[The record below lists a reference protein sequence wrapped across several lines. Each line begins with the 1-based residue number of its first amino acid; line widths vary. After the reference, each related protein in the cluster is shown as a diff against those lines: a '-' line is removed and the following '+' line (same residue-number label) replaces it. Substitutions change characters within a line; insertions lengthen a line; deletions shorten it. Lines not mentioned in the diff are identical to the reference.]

1 LRGFALSVSTH
12 VGHVAL
18 LPVIPRQG
26 ERSVSPRPPGAAT
39 ALGLARLA
47 TSLAIEKR
55 TLIVVC
61 SDAADVHHLA
71 LEIAWFAPTLTVREF
86 SDWEMLAYD
95 HFSPHPDLVSD
106 RLQALYALANNA
118 CDVML
123 VAATT
128 ATQKLSPRS
137 YIAARTFSLKKGQ
150 RLDLTKLREQMTLG
164 GYTHVTQVVSQGEF
178 AVRGGIV
185 DIYPTGAALPVRIDL
200 FDEDIE
206 SIKTFEPDSQR
217 TLYPLTELS
226 LLPAR
231 EFPTDDAGRT
241 IFRQR
246 FREVFE
252 GDPSKSAAY
261 KDVSNG
267 IFPGGIE
274 YYLPL
279 FFDAVET
286 LFDHAPANAVFA
298 VLGDLHETL
307 SSFEKETKERWGL
320 LRGDSARPLLEPADL
335 FLGRDEFL
343 HALKSYSRFEL
354 RSGPLAE
361 HRSGQDAAASA
372 RPAPALE
379 IDRRREQPLSHLTDF
394 LALAPGRV
402 LLTAE
407 SAGRVQTMTEMF
419 AEHGLKVALVED
431 FASFNASAEKVC
443 IAAAPLFSGT
453 VLVDEKIVLITEAEL
468 YPSTTRQTRRKR
480 AKTSNVDSM
489 LKDLSEVKVG
499 DPVVHEEHGIGRYL
513 GLFSLDLGDGPTEFL
528 HLEYANEAK
537 LYVPVANLHLITRYS
552 GTSPEH
558 APLHTLG
565 SGQWEKA
572 RKKAAQQARDTAAE
586 LLNIYAQR
594 AARVGHSFK
603 IDWSDYAD
611 FAAGFKFE
619 ETPDQSAAIQ
629 CVIQDLVAAK
639 PMDRLVCGDVGFGK
653 TEVALRAAF
662 VALMGGKQVAVLV
675 PTTLL
680 AEQHATT
687 FKDRFASWPIKVEE
701 LSRFRSAKE
710 VKGTLDGLAAG
721 TVDLVIGTHKLIQPD
736 IVFKNL
742 GLVIIDEEHRFGVR
756 QKEQLKKLRAEV
768 DVLTLTATPIPR
780 TLAMSLEGIRDF
792 SVIATAPQKRLSIKT
807 FVAKGGDGIIRE
819 AIMRELKRGGQV
831 YFLHNEIDTIENMR
845 ERLEAIVP
853 EARVRVGHGQMGGV
867 ELEGVMRDFYQ
878 QRFQILLCS
887 TIIETGIDVANANT
901 ILINRADK
909 FGLAQ
914 LHQLR
919 GRVGRSHHQAYA
931 YMLIPGED
939 AITPDAK
946 KRLEAIAQLED
957 LGSGFYLSMH
967 DLEIR
972 GAGEVLGDNQ
982 SGEMQQ
988 VGFSLYSEMLNQAV
1002 KALKS
1007 GREPDLDEPLGVT
1020 TEVNLHTPAL
1030 LPEDYCAGVHERLV
1044 IYKRLANCETLDVL
1058 EDLKEELIDRFGLL
1072 PEPAEALV
1080 GAHQLRIAG
1089 KALGVKKIDSAPERS
1104 IITFKPKPS
1113 FEPIKLIQMIQK
1125 DGRYRLH
1132 GQDKVKIE
1140 RPVPQLVE
1148 RQKMLREFFNALS

>member
-1 LRGFALSVSTH
+1 MPTFS
-12 VGHVAL
+12 L
-18 LPVIPRQG
+18 LPPIPRAG
-26 ERSVSPRPPGAAT
+26 ERAQTARPPGAAT
-39 ALGLARLA
+39 SLALARL
-47 TSLAIEKR
+47 TQSLRDAKR
-55 TLIVVC
+55 TLIVTC
-61 SDAADVHHLA
+61 ADAQDVHQLA
-71 LEIAWFAPTLTVREF
+71 LEIAWFDPALRVREF
-86 SDWEMLAYD
+86 SDWETLPYD

-128 ATQKLSPRS
+128 ATQKLAPRS
-137 YIAARTFSLKKGQ
+137 YVAARTFALRKAQKLDVD
-150 RLDLTKLREQMTLG
+150 RLRQQMTLG
-164 GYTHVTQVVSQGEF
+164 GYTHVNQVVSQGEF
-178 AVRGGIV
+178 AVRGGII
-185 DIYPTGAALPVRIDL
+185 DIFPTGGTLPVRLDL
-200 FDEDIE
+200 FDDEIE

-217 TLYPLTELS
+217 TLYPVNELS

-231 EFPTDDAGRT
+231 EFPTDEAGRT
-241 IFRQR
+241 LFRQR
-246 FREVFE
+246 FREMFE
-252 GDPSKSAAY
+252 GDPSRAVAY

-274 YYLPL
+274 FYLPL
-279 FFDAVET
+279 FFDAAET
-286 LFDHAPANAVFA
+286 LFDHAPSNAVFA
-298 VLGDLHETL
+298 LIGDIHATL
-307 SSFEKETKERWGL
+307 SDFEKETRERWGL
-320 LRGDSARPLLEPADL
+320 LRGDSARPLLEPAEL
-335 FLGRDEFL
+335 YLARDDFL
-343 HALKSYSRFEL
+343 HAIKAYSRYEL
-354 RSGPLAE
+354 KAGDSE
-361 HRSGQDAAASA
+361 VA
-372 RPAPALE
+372 RKVPPLE
-379 IDRRREQPLSHLTDF
+379 IDRRLARPLGPLADF
-394 LALAPGRV
+394 LANATQNGGRV
-402 LLTAE
+402 LLCAE
-407 SAGRVQTMTEMF
+407 SAGRLQTLQEMF
-419 AEHGLKVALVED
+419 VEHGLTPHKLDD
-431 FASFNASAEKVC
+431 FAAFAGAREPFCVT
-443 IAAAPLFSGT
+443 AAPLFAGSI
-453 VLVDEKIVLITEAEL
+453 LVQEKLSFVTEAEL
-468 YPSTTRQTRRKR
+468 YPSTTRSARRKR
-480 AKTSNVDSM
+480 AKTTNVDSM
-489 LKDLSEVKVG
+489 LKDLSEVRVG

-513 GLFSLDLGDGPTEFL
+513 GLVSLDLGDGPTEFL
-528 HLEYANEAK
+528 HLEYSNQAK
-537 LYVPVANLHLITRYS
+537 LYVPVSNLHLISRYS

-572 RKKAAQQARDTAAE
+572 KKKAAQQARDTAAE

-603 IDWSDYAD
+603 IDWSDYET
-611 FAAGFKFE
+611 FASGFGFE

-629 CVIQDLVAAK
+629 AVIQDLVAAK

-680 AEQHATT
+680 AEQHFST
-687 FKDRFASWPIKVEE
+687 FKDRFAPWPIKIEE
-701 LSRFRSAKE
+701 LSRFRSTKE
-710 VKGTLDGLAAG
+710 VRATLDGLAEG
-721 TVDLVIGTHKLIQPD
+721 KVDLVIGTHKLIQPD
-736 IVFKNL
+736 IKFKNL

-792 SVIATAPQKRLSIKT
+792 SVIATAPQKRLAIKT

-819 AIMRELKRGGQV
+819 AILRELKRGGQV
-831 YFLHNEIDTIENMR
+831 YFLHNEIETIENMR

-853 EARVRVGHGQMGGV
+853 EARVRVGHGQMGAH

-931 YMLIPGED
+931 YLLIPGED
-939 AITPDAK
+939 AITADAK
-946 KRLEAIAQLED
+946 KRLEAITQLED
-957 LGSGFYLSMH
+957 LGAGFYLSMH

-982 SGEMQQ
+982 SGEMQEI
-988 VGFSLYSEMLNQAV
+988 GFSLYSEMLNQAV
-1002 KALKS
+1002 RALKA

-1020 TEVNLHTPAL
+1020 TEVNLHIPAL
-1030 LPEDYCAGVHERLV
+1030 LPEDYCPGVHERLV
-1044 IYKRLANCETLDVL
+1044 IYKRLANCETEDAL

-1072 PEPAEALV
+1072 PPPTESLLA
-1080 GAHQLRIAG
+1080 AHQLRIAG
-1089 KALGVKKIDSAPERS
+1089 KSLGVKKIDSAPERT
-1104 IITFKPKPS
+1104 IISFKPKPA
-1113 FEPIKLIQMIQK
+1113 FEPIKLIQLIQK

-1140 RPVPQLVE
+1140 RPVPALNE
-1148 RQKMLREFFNALS
+1148 RARMVREFFHALR

>member
-1 LRGFALSVSTH
+1 MPVFS
-12 VGHVAL
+12 L
-18 LPVIPRQG
+18 LPPLPRPG
-26 ERSVSPRPPGAAT
+26 ERAQTGRPAGSGAAL
-39 ALGLARLA
+39 ALARLA
-47 TSLAIEKR
+47 QSLRESKR
-55 TLIVVC
+55 TLIVTC
-61 SDAADVHHLA
+61 ADAQDVHQLS
-71 LEIAWFAPTLTVREF
+71 LEIAWFDPLLRVREF
-86 SDWEMLAYD
+86 SDWETLPYD

-106 RLQALYALANNA
+106 RLKALYALATNA
-118 CDVML
+118 CDVMI

-128 ATQKLSPRS
+128 ATQKLAPRS
-137 YIAARTFSLKKGQ
+137 YIAARTFALKKGQ
-150 RLDLTKLREQMTLG
+150 KLDVDKLRQQMTLG

-178 AVRGGIV
+178 AVRGGII
-185 DIYPTGAALPVRIDL
+185 DIFPTGGTLPVRLDL
-200 FDEDIE
+200 FDDEIE
-206 SIKTFEPDSQR
+206 SIKAFEPDTQR
-217 TLYPLTELS
+217 TLYPVNELS

-231 EFPTDDAGRT
+231 EFPTDEAGRT
-241 IFRQR
+241 KFRQR

-274 YYLPL
+274 FYLPL
-279 FFDAVET
+279 FFDTAET
-286 LFDHAPANAVFA
+286 LFDHAPTDSVFA
-298 VLGDLHETL
+298 MLGDVHGVLTDFERETR
-307 SSFEKETKERWGL
+307 ERWGL
-320 LRGDSARPLLEPADL
+320 LRGDSARPLLEPGEL
-335 FLGRDEFL
+335 YLGRDDFL
-343 HALKSYSRFEL
+343 HALKAYARFEL
-354 RSGPLAE
+354 RAGDS
-361 HRSGQDAAASA
+361 DVA
-372 RPAPALE
+372 RRVPPLE
-379 IDRRREQPLSHLTDF
+379 IDRRKERPLGPLADF
-394 LALAPGRV
+394 LADATQDRGRV
-402 LLTAE
+402 LLCAE
-407 SAGRVQTMTEMF
+407 SAGRLQTMQEMF
-419 AEHGLKVALVED
+419 VEHGLTPHRVDD
-431 FASFNASAEKVC
+431 FAGFMAAGEAFC
-443 IAAAPLFSGT
+443 IAPAPLFSGT
-453 VLVDEKIVLITEAEL
+453 VLVAEKLSFVTEAEL
-468 YPSTTRQTRRKR
+468 YPSTTRSARRKR
-480 AKTSNVDSM
+480 AKTTNVDSM
-489 LKDLSEVKVG
+489 LKDLSEVRVG

-513 GLFSLDLGDGPTEFL
+513 GLVSLDLGDGPTEFL
-528 HLEYANEAK
+528 HLQYAADAR
-537 LYVPVANLHLITRYS
+537 LYVPVSNLHLISRYS

-572 RKKAAQQARDTAAE
+572 KKKAAQQARDTAAE

-594 AARVGHSFK
+594 AARAGHAFK
-603 IDWSDYAD
+603 IDWNDYET
-611 FAAGFKFE
+611 FASGFGFE

-629 CVIQDLVAAK
+629 AVIQDLVAAK

-662 VALMGGKQVAVLV
+662 VALMGGKQVAILV

-680 AEQHATT
+680 TEQHYNT
-687 FKDRFASWPIKVEE
+687 FKDRFAPWPLRIEE

-710 VKGTLDGLAAG
+710 VKATLEAMADGK
-721 TVDLVIGTHKLIQPD
+721 VDLVIGTHKLIQPD
-736 IVFKNL
+736 IKFKNL

-756 QKEQLKKLRAEV
+756 QKERLKKLRAEV

-819 AIMRELKRGGQV
+819 AILRELKRGGQV
-831 YFLHNEIDTIENMR
+831 YFLHNEIETIENMR
-845 ERLEAIVP
+845 ERLQAIVP
-853 EARVRVGHGQMGGV
+853 EARVRVGHGQMGAH

-939 AITPDAK
+939 AISPDAR
-946 KRLEAIAQLED
+946 KRLEAITQLED
-957 LGSGFYLSMH
+957 LGAGFYLSMH

-982 SGEMQQ
+982 SGEMQEI
-988 VGFSLYSEMLNQAV
+988 GFSLYSEMLNQAV
-1002 KALKS
+1002 RALKA

-1030 LPEDYCAGVHERLV
+1030 LPADYCAGVHERLV
-1044 IYKRLANCETLDVL
+1044 IYKRLANCDDDDAL

-1072 PEPAEALV
+1072 PPPTESLV
-1080 GAHQLRIAG
+1080 AAHQLRIAG
-1089 KALGVKKIDSAPERS
+1089 KSLGVKKIDSAPERT
-1104 IITFKPKPS
+1104 IISFKPKPG
-1113 FEPIKLIQMIQK
+1113 FEPIKLIQLIQK

-1140 RPVPQLVE
+1140 RPVPALVE
-1148 RQKMLREFFNALS
+1148 RTRMVREFFHALR